1 MAYGLSL
8 TRWRAVHD
16 HLLRNQPRVKMM
28 ESAIWKRAEDK
39 ARDDDLVGLGH
50 FDGEGED
57 QVEDDDERGEGVAL
71 VPELA
76 F

>member
-1 MAYGLSL
+1 MAGG
-8 TRWRAVHD
+8 TRPPPQEPAQGKDDGER
-16 HLLRNQPRVKMM
+16 HLEEGERKN
-28 ESAIWKRAEDK
+28 EENK